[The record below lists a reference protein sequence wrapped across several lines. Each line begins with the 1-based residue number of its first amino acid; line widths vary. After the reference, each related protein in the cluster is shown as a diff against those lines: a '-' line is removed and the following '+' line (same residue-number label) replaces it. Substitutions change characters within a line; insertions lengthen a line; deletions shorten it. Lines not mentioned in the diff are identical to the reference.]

1 MSYSDPDEM
10 FGFIRKILNFIL
22 RLFLDHLW
30 DLVTQSRDIENSLKK
45 TFSEEKQFPW
55 DWRKN
60 RPFALINIFTFTYK
74 LGITKLA
81 FLGLAIFIN
90 KIPLYFVPC

>member
-30 DLVTQSRDIENSLKK
+30 DLVTQSRDIENFFQEFFLK
-45 TFSEEKQFPW
+45 EKEFPW
-55 DWRKN
+55 DWK
-60 RPFALINIFTFTYK
+60 K
-74 LGITKLA
+74 K
-81 FLGLAIFIN
+81 
-90 KIPLYFVPC
+90 